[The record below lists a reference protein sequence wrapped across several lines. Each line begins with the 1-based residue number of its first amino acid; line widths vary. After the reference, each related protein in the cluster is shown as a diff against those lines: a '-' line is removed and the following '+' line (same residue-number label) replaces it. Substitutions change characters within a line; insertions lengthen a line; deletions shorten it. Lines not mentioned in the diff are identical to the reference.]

1 MIAGGT
7 EVGAMSLRFRYSGM
21 FVADV
26 PATVSF
32 YEKAF
37 GFRLR
42 YLHPSRGYAELE
54 TGETLIAFVGDGF
67 IEAAKLLGELSYAPN
82 RPDADPCAFQLALV
96 TDDMDRDWAR
106 ALEAGATILKAP
118 EAKPWGQRTGYLR
131 DCNGVIVELCT
142 PSPRVQPGNSS

>member
-1 MIAGGT
+1 MT
-7 EVGAMSLRFRYSGM
+7 LRFRYSGM

-26 PATVSF
+26 AATVSF

-54 TGETLIAFVGDGF
+54 TGETLIAFVGDAF
-67 IEAAKLLGELSYAPN
+67 IEAAKLLGDLTYAPN
-82 RPDADPCAFQLALV
+82 RPGDVPCAFQLALV
-96 TDDMDRDWAR
+96 TDDMERDWAR

-118 EAKPWGQRTGYLR
+118 EAKPWGQTTGYLR
-131 DCNGVIVELCT
+131 DCNGAIVELCT
-142 PSPRVQPGNSS
+142 PSPRERPGNSS